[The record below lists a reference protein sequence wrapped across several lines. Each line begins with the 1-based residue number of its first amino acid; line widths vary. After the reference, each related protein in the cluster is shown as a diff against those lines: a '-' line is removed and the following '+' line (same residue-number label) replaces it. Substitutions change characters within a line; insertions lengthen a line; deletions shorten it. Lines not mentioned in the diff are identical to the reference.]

1 MVYSLRYLGH
11 LIPKCYV
18 LSLKKCLSGESRN
31 LLRQIWWLLI
41 CENYIKYPNCNFV
54 KIQWIFVFLFSWCSC
69 QRWHLRG
76 LALSCCSWL
85 LLTIKLLVYMICNT
99 CLFIRPFR
107 INCSVPPLWLM
118 LHKQIHLFYIM
129 H

>member
-1 MVYSLRYLGH
+1 MSIV
-11 LIPKCYV
+11 
-18 LSLKKCLSGESRN
+18 LKKCLTVESRN
-31 LLRQIWWLLI
+31 LICSYWLQIATIETNMMIIDLWKL
-41 CENYIKYPNCNFV
+41 YSIKYPNCNFV

-99 CLFIRPFR
+99 CIFIRPFR